1 MLGSCASVLVEYDR
15 AERWLA
21 AGVDYAERVEL
32 WNHRH
37 YMAAHLAHV
46 QWAVGRWEEAD
57 RTAEHALADGRGG
70 ITTRITAE
78 HVLGYLAMGRADWA
92 RAGELLGDALRQ
104 GEAMAELQRLSP
116 ALWGLAETALLR
128 GDHEAAI
135 ALCDRGQEASD
146 RVGDAAYLFPFLVTG
161 VRARL
166 AGPGPDEAEQWLA
179 EVAGALAARSI
190 PGTLVAVDH
199 GRGLLQL
206 ARGDLP
212 AARAALDRAA
222 DGWAG
227 RRRFWEGTWA
237 RLDQARC
244 ALKARRVAE
253 AATLAREARALAGQA
268 TARAVVAEAD
278 RLLAGAGGDRPAA
291 PWAPLTAR
299 EFEVA
304 RLVAAGNTNRQIA
317 AELFLSP
324 KTVGSHVE
332 HILAKLGVARRA
344 EIAAWVASLPS
355 ASTPAGD

>member
-78 HVLGYLAMGRADWA
+78 HVLGYLAMGRGDWP

-128 GDHEAAI
+128 GDHDEAI
-135 ALCDRGQEASD
+135 ALCDRGRQASD

-161 VRARL
+161 
-166 AGPGPDEAEQWLA
+166 
-179 EVAGALAARSI
+179 
-190 PGTLVAVDH
+190 
-199 GRGLLQL
+199 
-206 ARGDLP
+206 
-212 AARAALDRAA
+212 
-222 DGWAG
+222 
-227 RRRFWEGTWA
+227 A

-244 ALKARRVAE
+244 AVKARRLAE
-253 AATLAREARALAGQA
+253 AATLARHARALAVG
-268 TARAVVAEAD
+268 V
-278 RLLAGAGGDRPAA
+278 GAY
-291 PWAPLTAR
+291 
-299 EFEVA
+299 
-304 RLVAAGNTNRQIA
+304 I
-317 AELFLSP
+317 
-324 KTVGSHVE
+324 E
-332 HILAKLGVARRA
+332 HILTKLGVARRA

-355 ASTPAGD
+355 TGG